1 VFDHDGIDRWPIQ
14 RLLEPHQRVI
24 VGDQIEIIIRPRCTA
39 APGGGAFVSTDHTL
53 PLENCGRALAPSEW
67 RKCMENKM
75 TEASKIIQ
83 EIKHIL
89 VKDMQLNVIPEE
101 IPDNYSLLESGLA
114 LDSILIAELITRI
127 EDRFGLRFDDNV
139 LNAELFNNLSL
150 LAGFVAQRQPTV
162 QFNVT
167 DSQSEEAIC

>member
-1 VFDHDGIDRWPIQ
+1 MEDR
-14 RLLEPHQRVI
+14 
-24 VGDQIEIIIRPRCTA
+24 
-39 APGGGAFVSTDHTL
+39 
-53 PLENCGRALAPSEW
+53 
-67 RKCMENKM
+67 M
-75 TEASKIIQ
+75 TEVSEIIQ

-89 VKDMQLNVIPEE
+89 VEDMQLNVIPEE

-162 QFNVT
+162 QFNVR